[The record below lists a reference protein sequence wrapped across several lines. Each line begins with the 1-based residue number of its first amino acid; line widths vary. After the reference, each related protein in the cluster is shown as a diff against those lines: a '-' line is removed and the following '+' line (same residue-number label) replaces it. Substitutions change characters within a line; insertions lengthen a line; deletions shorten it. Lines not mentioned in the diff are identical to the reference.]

1 MVRYTNS
8 QFTLLYTENTCHNKW
23 LQ

>member
-1 MVRYTNS
+1 MVCYTNS